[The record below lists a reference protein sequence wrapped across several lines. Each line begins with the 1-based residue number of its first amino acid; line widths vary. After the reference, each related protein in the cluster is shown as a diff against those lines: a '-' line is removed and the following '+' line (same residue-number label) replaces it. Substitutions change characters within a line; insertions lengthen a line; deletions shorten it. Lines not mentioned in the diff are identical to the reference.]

1 MYRVLDCIRY
11 EHDYRLVLLAVAI
24 CAVTSW
30 TAWYLYS
37 MSASSR
43 GFSRWAWVLQTAV
56 AAGSGIWATHFIA
69 MLAFRSAI
77 PTTYDSLLT
86 LLSLLIAISVTGIGF
101 CVAETTRSKWGWMAA
116 GAVIGGGIA
125 TMHYSGMNAMSIAGY
140 IRWDP
145 VLVTASIVGGV
156 VFAAAAMW
164 AFKLQGSILLA
175 AGLLTTA
182 ICTLHF
188 TAMGAAR
195 IEPDPTVIA
204 RYPQIDNTLLA
215 TAIAGVTLLVIL
227 SGLAAGLINHDTARE
242 LRHRADHDD
251 LTGLPNRGFVRRMIE
266 TSINSGSTSG
276 FALLFVD
283 LDRFKSVNDKHGH
296 LAGDHVLR
304 EAAQRMRR
312 AVRDRAII
320 ARAGGDE
327 FIVVRAGSEPASA
340 KGLADAII
348 SSFRQPFDI
357 PGASREVLGVSVG
370 VAFYPR
376 DGRDGEALL
385 RAADQALYR
394 VKRRGGGTMT
404 LAA

>member
-1 MYRVLDCIRY
+1 MYRVLDCIRN

-30 TAWYLYS
+30 TAWYIYS

-56 AAGSGIWATHFIA
+56 ATGSGVWATHFIA

-86 LLSLLIAISVTGIGF
+86 LLSLLIAILVTGIGF
-101 CVAETTRSKWGWMAA
+101 CIAETTRSKWGWIAA
-116 GAVIGGGIA
+116 GAAIGTGIA
-125 TMHYSGMNAMSIAGY
+125 TMHYAGMNAMSIAGY

-145 VLVTASIVGGV
+145 TLVITSIAAGVL
-156 VFAAAAMW
+156 FAAAAMW
-164 AFKLQGSILLA
+164 AFKVQGSMLLA

-204 RYPQIDNTLLA
+204 HYAQIDNTLLA

-242 LRHRADHDD
+242 LRYRADHDD
-251 LTGLPNRGFVRRMIE
+251 LTGLPNRGFVRRTIE
-266 TSINSGSTSG
+266 TAINSGSTSG
-276 FALLFVD
+276 FALFFVD
-283 LDRFKSVNDKHGH
+283 LDRFKSINDKHGH

-312 AVRDRAII
+312 AVCDKALV

-327 FIVVRAGSEPASA
+327 FIIVRAGTEPASA
-340 KGLADAII
+340 RSLADAIL

-357 PGASREVLGVSVG
+357 PGASRELLGVSVG
-370 VAFYPR
+370 MAFYPR

-385 RAADQALYR
+385 KAADADLYR
-394 VKRRGGGTMT
+394 VKRNGRAAA
-404 LAA
+404 LAG